1 MSELGKKLE
10 ILILL
15 KMKAK
20 KKERRLHYIA
30 FIKYIR
36 NTEWINITNIYITN
50 ITNKCNKYNFN
61 IGQKER
67 ILKIRE
73 KVKNDMKVVNH
84 WRRYNKDK
92 ENIKY

>member
-36 NTEWINITNIYITN
+36 NTE
-50 ITNKCNKYNFN
+50 
-61 IGQKER
+61 
-67 ILKIRE
+67 
-73 KVKNDMKVVNH
+73 
-84 WRRYNKDK
+84 
-92 ENIKY
+92 

>member
-30 FIKYIR
+30 FIKCIR
-36 NTEWINITNIYITN
+36 NTEWINITNI
-50 ITNKCNKYNFN
+50 TNKCNKYNLN

-67 ILKIRE
+67 IF
-73 KVKNDMKVVNH
+73 KNKG
-84 WRRYNKDK
+84 KS
-92 ENIKY
+92 